1 MIDNQITALTREYA
15 EETRNGIL
23 GLFPQPL
30 PDSMEVLIK
39 NDQEYYGRFLRW
51 LTRRYCLV
59 EKEAVLRAYED
70 NNPEYKKTLASKM
83 QAYDVQKLLK
93 SLIPRPHMGTDP
105 EQVELVIK
113 RKKNG

>member
-1 MIDNQITALTREYA
+1 MKPDQITALAREYA

-39 NDQEYYGRFLRW
+39 NDQEYYWRFLRW

-59 EKEAVLRAYED
+59 EKENIEKYFQSRNYILTHQDEYAVYIVRES
-70 NNPEYKKTLASKM
+70 EVEM
-83 QAYDVQKLLK
+83 KLLRC
-93 SLIPRPHMGTDP
+93 IFP
-105 EQVELVIK
+105 EIAKEVK
-113 RKKNG
+113 

>member
-1 MIDNQITALTREYA
+1 MDNDQITVLAREYA

-51 LTRRYCLV
+51 ITNRYCLV
-59 EKEAVLRAYED
+59 EKSKVEEEYYEAKFACGNVDQCSDTDTWIMYHTE
-70 NNPEYKKTLASKM
+70 
-83 QAYDVQKLLK
+83 K
-93 SLIPRPHMGTDP
+93 SLLERLFP
-105 EQVELVIK
+105 ELGKEVE
-113 RKKNG
+113 G

>member
-1 MIDNQITALTREYA
+1 MTAMTNDQLTALAREYA

-23 GLFPQPL
+23 GLFPRPL

-59 EKEAVLRAYED
+59 EK
-70 NNPEYKKTLASKM
+70 SKVK
-83 QAYDVQKLLK
+83 AIHKGILVQLDPKNFGYSPYNQGRMDLLK
-93 SLIPRPHMGTDP
+93 SLFP
-105 EQVELVIK
+105 EIAKEVK
-113 RKKNG
+113 

>member
-1 MIDNQITALTREYA
+1 MNDDQIAALAREFA

-59 EKEAVLRAYED
+59 VKENIEKCFQSRNYILTHQDEYAVYIVRES
-70 NNPEYKKTLASKM
+70 EVEM
-83 QAYDVQKLLK
+83 KLLRI
-93 SLIPRPHMGTDP
+93 LFP
-105 EQVELVIK
+105 EIGKEVE
-113 RKKNG
+113 G